1 MNLTEFR
8 DLCGEAILAEG
19 EQFVIKIAETEQE
32 ITEAF
37 QLRYKVFK
45 SEQGRLA
52 NMSAEQSHVGVDI
65 DDFDKNC
72 IHLIVQEKSTKLV
85 VGTYRVQAGCTISDK
100 QEFYSSQEYS
110 IDNLER
116 YTASTLE
123 YGRSCVDYDYRNG
136 VVVSLLWRGIGAL
149 HVRTKMRYMLGCV
162 SLESVDPMIGW
173 AVYQMALKMVEQDI
187 SADISGS
194 PQAGFE
200 LLFAGQAELDKF
212 VSENSDLIAEHFPP
226 LLKGYLRLGAHLAGV
241 PVIDREFGSI
251 DMLIFLDVEN
261 IPSRYLKHYFG
272 C

>member
-8 DLCGEAILAEG
+8 ELCGEAILAEG
-19 EQFVIKIAETEQE
+19 EHFVIKIAETEQE

-52 NMSAEQSHVGVDI
+52 NMSAELSHVGIDT

-72 IHLIVQEKSTKLV
+72 LHLIVQEKSTKLV

-100 QEFYSSQEYS
+100 TKFYSSQEYS
-110 IDNLER
+110 IDKLES
-116 YTASTLE
+116 YTNSTLE
-123 YGRSCVDYDYRNG
+123 YGRSCVDPDYRNG
-136 VVVSLLWRGIGAL
+136 TVVSLLWSGIGAL
-149 HVRTKMRYMLGCV
+149 HTRTKMRYMLGCV
-162 SLESVDPMIGW
+162 SLETVDPMIGW
-173 AVYQMALKMVEQDI
+173 AVYQKALKMENHEI
-187 SADISGS
+187 PTDISGS

-200 LLFAGQAELDKF
+200 LPFAGQAELDKF
-212 VSENSDLIAEHFPP
+212 ASENSELIAEHFPP

-241 PVIDREFGSI
+241 PVLDRAFGSI

-261 IPSRYLKHYFG
+261 MPSRYRKHYFG
-272 C
+272 